1 MQPIARV
8 GSKFIVEVEEIYVS
22 SADDDLTPK
31 RLYRMKGFNSL
42 VFDDE
47 GIEHL
52 ESIEEYKL
60 KLLTEILGH
69 FTKPTE

>member
-1 MQPIARV
+1 
-8 GSKFIVEVEEIYVS
+8 
-22 SADDDLTPK
+22 
-31 RLYRMKGFNSL
+31 MKGFNSL

-47 GIEHL
+47 GIERL
-52 ESIEEYKL
+52 ESIEDYKL